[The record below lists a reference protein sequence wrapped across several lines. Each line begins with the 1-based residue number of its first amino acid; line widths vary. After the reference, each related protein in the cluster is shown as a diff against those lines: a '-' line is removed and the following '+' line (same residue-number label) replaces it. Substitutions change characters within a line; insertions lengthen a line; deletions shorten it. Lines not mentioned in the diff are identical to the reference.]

1 MHLSHNRYF
10 KFTHLPASQHS
21 HIPQTHPPT
30 KFQTTSTANMR
41 TAVLLFAIAAVL
53 AATVQAGNPSLSTPG
68 SNAVTKCLKGKL
80 KNGQCVSKL
89 RVRQVGSDEW
99 LEIPE
104 AADAQWDTED

>member
-1 MHLSHNRYF
+1 
-10 KFTHLPASQHS
+10 
-21 HIPQTHPPT
+21 
-30 KFQTTSTANMR
+30 MR

-53 AATVQAGNPSLSTPG
+53 AATVQAGNPSLSSPG

-104 AADAQWDTED
+104 AADAQWDTEE